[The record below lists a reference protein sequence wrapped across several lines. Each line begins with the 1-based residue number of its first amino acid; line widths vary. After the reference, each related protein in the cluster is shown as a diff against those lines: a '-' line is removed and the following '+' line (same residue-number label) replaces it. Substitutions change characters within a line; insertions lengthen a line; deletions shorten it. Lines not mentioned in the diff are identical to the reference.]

1 MAGSAIEH
9 VFGPVASRRLGRSL
23 GIDVVP
29 YKTCTHDCVYCQLG
43 PTTRLTTEC
52 REWVCVDEVL
62 SEVRTVLG
70 TCPDFLTLSGSGEPT
85 LYSKLGA
92 LIDQLKR
99 VTSIPVA
106 VLTNGSLLW
115 RGEVR
120 EALLRADLVIPSLD
134 AGDEETYRAMNR
146 PHDDLT
152 FEQVLSGLIEFRQE
166 YRGEVWLEVF
176 LLEGPLSEEPH
187 LSRLIDQVNH
197 MGADRIQLNTVT
209 RPPAEAWAAPVR
221 FGRLTEIASRFH
233 SPAEV
238 IAAPRSPVL
247 TRPGGPSPDAVLAL
261 LERRPCDLSEIA
273 RGLALHRNEV
283 MKTLD
288 VLLADKQVEPV
299 VVDGCTCYMVLRP
312 SSRKG

>member
-1 MAGSAIEH
+1 MKH

-62 SEVRTVLG
+62 SEARTALG
-70 TCPDFLTLSGSGEPT
+70 ACPDFLTLSGSGEPT
-85 LYSKLGA
+85 LFSPLGE

-99 VTSIPVA
+99 LTSVPVA

-120 EALLRADLVIPSLD
+120 EAVLQADLVIPSLD
-134 AGDEETYRAMNR
+134 AGDEETYQAINR

-166 YRGEVWLEVF
+166 YRGEIWLEVF
-176 LLEGPLSEEPH
+176 LLEGPLSQEPH
-187 LSRLIDQVNH
+187 LSGLIDQVNRI
-197 MGADRIQLNTVT
+197 GADRVQLNTVT
-209 RPPAEAWAAPVR
+209 RPPAEEWAAPVG
-221 FGRLTEIASRFH
+221 FGRLAEMAGRFR
-233 SPAEV
+233 PTAEV
-238 IAAPRSPVL
+238 IAARQNPVL
-247 TRPGGPSPDAVLAL
+247 TRPGGPSPDAVLSL
-261 LERRPCDLSEIA
+261 LERRPCDLTEIA

-283 MKTLD
+283 VKVLD
-288 VLLADKQVEPV
+288 DLLASRRVEPV
-299 VVDGCTCYMVLRP
+299 VVYGCTCFVPRR
-312 SSRKG
+312 STSRKG